1 MPIISIFYGIIVRL
15 NYNDH
20 NPPHIHVEYQG
31 MKAIFEIKS
40 ASLIAGE
47 IPKNARKLV
56 VSWMRKNTSGL
67 LKNWKLAQNHDE
79 LLRIPGED

>member
-1 MPIISIFYGIIVRL
+1 MPIISIFYGIIIRL

-40 ASLIAGE
+40 GNLITGE
-47 IPKNARKLV
+47 IPKNAKKLV
-56 VSWMRKNTSGL
+56 VSWMKKNRLELSR
-67 LKNWKLAQNHDE
+67 NWKRAQNHDQ
-79 LLRIPGED
+79 LIRIPGEG